1 MASIAMN
8 SANNQYATNINSYGI
23 TQPEWLTSELCTGTT
38 IIAVQCQ
45 GGVIIGADSRTS
57 TGAYVANRFT
67 DKLTHVT
74 DQIYCCRSG
83 SAADTQAV
91 TDAVKHHLGIYR
103 MQMEKEPTVHTAA
116 NVFRNICYEY
126 RDQLLAG
133 IIVAGWDKDNGGQ
146 VFRVPIGGSL
156 IQQPLA
162 MGGSG
167 STYIYG
173 YADATYK
180 ENMTKEEALQFCANC
195 ISLAINRDGGSG
207 GVIRLAAITES
218 GVERHVL
225 MGDQLPKF
233 YEG

>member
-91 TDAVKHHLGIYR
+91 TDAVKHHLGIYSFSCTNNACCCYLS
-103 MQMEKEPTVHTAA
+103 QNADGEGATVHTAA
-116 NVFRNICYEY
+116 NVFR
-126 RDQLLAG
+126 
-133 IIVAGWDKDNGGQ
+133 
-146 VFRVPIGGSL
+146 
-156 IQQPLA
+156 
-162 MGGSG
+162 
-167 STYIYG
+167 IY
-173 YADATYK
+173 
-180 ENMTKEEALQFCANC
+180 ML
-195 ISLAINRDGGSG
+195 
-207 GVIRLAAITES
+207 
-218 GVERHVL
+218 
-225 MGDQLPKF
+225 
-233 YEG
+233 